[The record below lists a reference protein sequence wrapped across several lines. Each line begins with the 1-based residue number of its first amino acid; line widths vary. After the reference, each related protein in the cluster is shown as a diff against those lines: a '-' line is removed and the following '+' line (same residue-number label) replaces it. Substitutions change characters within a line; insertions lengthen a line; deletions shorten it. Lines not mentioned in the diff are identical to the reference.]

1 MNIRDHVM
9 TQINKHSMK
18 NDLQRKR
25 RERNVIDFVDM
36 VVHSAWR

>member
-25 RERNVIDFVDM
+25 RERNVIAFVDM